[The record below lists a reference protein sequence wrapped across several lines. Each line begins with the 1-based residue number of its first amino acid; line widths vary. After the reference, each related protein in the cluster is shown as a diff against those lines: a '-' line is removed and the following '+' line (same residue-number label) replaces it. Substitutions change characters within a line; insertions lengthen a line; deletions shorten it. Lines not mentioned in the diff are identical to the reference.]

1 MILLNSQVTIIDS
14 RIVHAQCAENWLEHF
29 DNQPCTRVTLL
40 PFMKEVW
47 MSSTNLKFIPAYPH
61 GWLFSVC
68 WHTRISPYSPV
79 TFSKFSLSVIDT
91 LILSGIAHYG
101 ISYWKIH
108 LFILYRKI
116 WWVCCHLYCYECAA
130 RVTMPTATNEWYIFW
145 YTCSLVL

>member
-40 PFMKEVW
+40 HFMKEVW
-47 MSSTNLKFIPAYPH
+47 TSSTNLNS
-61 GWLFSVC
+61 SVPPWMTFQC
-68 WHTRISPYSPV
+68 LYWHTRISPYSPV
-79 TFSKFSLSVIDT
+79 TFKFSLSVIDT

-108 LFILYRKI
+108 LFILYQKI
-116 WWVCCHLYCYECAA
+116 LWVCCRLYCYECAA